1 MSDTKLQPLASFDS
15 LSFRNMKLYLHILFP
30 SFFLLL
36 SLNALAQK
44 RKHVMQQPDSQHIDS
59 MFVNLY
65 TDSLKKGTYNYINI
79 VGKLNN
85 GRYLPLDT
93 SQVAFTSSDGKFFG
107 NSLWLDQN
115 FNKEKV
121 TIKAMLKN
129 DPRQEKEFK
138 IYIKKAPDPEL
149 KSEDQILNDLKQGR
163 KRG

>member
-1 MSDTKLQPLASFDS
+1 
-15 LSFRNMKLYLHILFP
+15 
-30 SFFLLL
+30 
-36 SLNALAQK
+36 
-44 RKHVMQQPDSQHIDS
+44 MQQPDSQHIDS

-93 SQVAFTSSDGKFFG
+93 SQVVFTSSDGKFFG